1 MIDKNPGYSI
11 DAIRKF
17 KGLEDEVDLRKLF
30 GELIDNKFLVVL
42 CVAIFGLFGV
52 AIGVL
57 STPIYKSSALIQVE
71 DNSSGVLALDDI
83 GDMFASNSSVDTE
96 LYILKSRL
104 VLGQTVDEL
113 GLDTVIRPN
122 YFPFVGKF
130 LSRSN
135 ESSNVLA
142 DPLWGASYAWGG
154 EKLEVSYLEVP
165 EYLQFEELTLVTE
178 GADSYSLW
186 YDGDKLLTGQ
196 VNKPA
201 RSVEFDVHIKISKL
215 FAHIGTEFN
224 IIKKSRLAAIMI
236 LKKDFIAKSLGKDT
250 GIMQLS
256 LYGSKRDRISNI
268 LNSISSNYVSQNVLR
283 LAAEAENSLS
293 FIENQLPKV
302 KTSLVNS
309 EVALNKYR
317 ETRDS
322 VDLTLETESL
332 LSGFVKLESEISTMT
347 LNESEISRRFTV
359 EHPAYQSF
367 KRQQRD
373 LIIQRDQLDEKING
387 LPETQ
392 QKILTLMRDFEVNQA
407 IYLSLQSKTQEL
419 SIVKASMV
427 GNVRVLDSA
436 IVYPEADSP
445 KKPLIF
451 LMFTFF
457 GFFAS
462 VTYVLVKNALDR
474 GVRNPEVFEDNGF
487 SVFGTIPSSPAQN
500 KFDIQNVREKV
511 ISTSPQKPFS
521 LAIDYPADISIEA
534 LRGVRTSLHFSM
546 LETKNKIIMITSGTQ
561 GVGKS
566 FVTQNLAIV
575 LTQLGMKV
583 LLIDADL
590 RRGFIHK
597 NFGEHYSPG
606 LSDYLFDHK
615 SEFSP
620 LKTNIDNLDILPR
633 GALHENPSELLMSKR
648 FSQLLDMLG
657 DKYDFILVD
666 TPPVLAVTD
675 PSIVGRYASTNLV
688 VARYEMTTLKDVQ
701 LSVERLRIN
710 GVKVDGV
717 IFNGI
722 EYSASNYYCGFA
734 KYSYSYESEIS

>member
-1 MIDKNPGYSI
+1 MIDKKPDYPI
-11 DAIRKF
+11 DVIPKLD
-17 KGLEDEVDLRKLF
+17 GLENEIDLRRLF

-42 CVAIFGLFGV
+42 CVAVFGLFGI
-52 AIGVL
+52 AYGVL

-250 GIMQLS
+250 GIMELS

-359 EHPAYQSF
+359 QHPAYQSF

-445 KKPLIF
+445 KKALLS

-457 GFFAS
+457 GFFVS
-462 VTYVLVKNALDR
+462 VTYVFAKSALDR
-474 GVRNPEVFEDNGF
+474 GIKNSEVLEANGF

-500 KFDIQNVREKV
+500 KFDTRNARGKV
-511 ISTSPQKPFS
+511 NSTSPEKPF
-521 LAIDYPADISIEA
+521 LLPIDYPADISVEA
-534 LRGVRTSLHFSM
+534 LRAVRTALHFAM
-546 LETKNKIIMITSGTQ
+546 LEAKNKIIMITSGTQ

-566 FVTQNLAIV
+566 FVSQNLAIV
-575 LTQLGMKV
+575 LAQLGMKV
-583 LLIDADL
+583 LLVDADL

-606 LSDYLFDHK
+606 LSDYLFDVK
-615 SEFSP
+615 SEISP
-620 LKTNIDNLDILPR
+620 LKTNINNLDLLPR
-633 GALHENPSELLMSKR
+633 GALHEIPSELLMSNR
-648 FSQLLDMLG
+648 FTQLLDILKN
-657 DKYDFILVD
+657 KYDYILVD
-666 TPPVLAVTD
+666 TPPALAVTD
-675 PSIVGRYASTNLV
+675 PSIIGRHASINLV
-688 VARYEMTTLKDVQ
+688 VARYEMTNLKEIQ
-701 LSVERLRIN
+701 LSVDRLRIN

-717 IFNGI
+717 IFNGL
-722 EYSASNYYCGFA
+722 EYSASNHYAGFA
-734 KYSYSYESEIS
+734 KYSYTYESEIS

>member
-1 MIDKNPGYSI
+1 MIDKKPDYPI
-11 DAIRKF
+11 DVIPKLD
-17 KGLEDEVDLRKLF
+17 GLENEIDLRRLF

-42 CVAIFGLFGV
+42 CVAVFGLFGI
-52 AIGVL
+52 AYGVL

-250 GIMQLS
+250 GIMELS

-359 EHPAYQSF
+359 QHPAYQSF

-445 KKPLIF
+445 KKALLS

-462 VTYVLVKNALDR
+462 VTYVFAKSALDR
-474 GVRNPEVFEDNGF
+474 GIKNSEVLEANGF

-500 KFDIQNVREKV
+500 KFDTRNARGKV
-511 ISTSPQKPFS
+511 NSTSPEKPF
-521 LAIDYPADISIEA
+521 LLPIDYPADISVEA
-534 LRGVRTSLHFSM
+534 LRAVRTALHFAM
-546 LETKNKIIMITSGTQ
+546 LEAKNKIIMITSGTQ

-566 FVTQNLAIV
+566 FVSQNLAIV
-575 LTQLGMKV
+575 LAQLGMKV
-583 LLIDADL
+583 LLVDADL

-606 LSDYLFDHK
+606 LSDYLFDVK
-615 SEFSP
+615 SEISP
-620 LKTNIDNLDILPR
+620 LKTNINNLDLLPR
-633 GALHENPSELLMSKR
+633 GALHEIPSELLMSNR
-648 FSQLLDMLG
+648 FTQLLDILKN
-657 DKYDFILVD
+657 KYDYILVD
-666 TPPVLAVTD
+666 TPPALAVTD
-675 PSIVGRYASTNLV
+675 PSIIGRHASINLV
-688 VARYEMTTLKDVQ
+688 VARYEMTTLKEIQ
-701 LSVERLRIN
+701 LSVDRLRIN

-717 IFNGI
+717 IFNGL
-722 EYSASNYYCGFA
+722 EYSASNHYAGFA
-734 KYSYSYESEIS
+734 KYSYTYESEIS

>member
-1 MIDKNPGYSI
+1 MIDKKPDYPI
-11 DAIRKF
+11 DVIPKLD
-17 KGLEDEVDLRKLF
+17 GLENEIDLRRLF

-42 CVAIFGLFGV
+42 CVAVFGLFGI
-52 AIGVL
+52 AYGVL

-250 GIMQLS
+250 GIMELS

-359 EHPAYQSF
+359 QHPAYQSF

-445 KKPLIF
+445 KKALLS

-462 VTYVLVKNALDR
+462 VTYVFAKSALDR
-474 GVRNPEVFEDNGF
+474 GIKNSEVLEANGF

-500 KFDIQNVREKV
+500 KFDTRNARGKV
-511 ISTSPQKPFS
+511 NSTSPEKPF
-521 LAIDYPADISIEA
+521 LLPIDYPADISVEA
-534 LRGVRTSLHFSM
+534 LRAVRTALHFAM
-546 LETKNKIIMITSGTQ
+546 LEAKNKIIMITSGTQ

-566 FVTQNLAIV
+566 FVSQNLAIV
-575 LTQLGMKV
+575 LAQLGMKV
-583 LLIDADL
+583 LLVDADL

-606 LSDYLFDHK
+606 LSDYLFDVK
-615 SEFSP
+615 SEISP
-620 LKTNIDNLDILPR
+620 LKTNINNLDLLPR
-633 GALHENPSELLMSKR
+633 GALHEIPSELLMSNR
-648 FSQLLDMLG
+648 FTQLLDILKN
-657 DKYDFILVD
+657 KYDYILVD
-666 TPPVLAVTD
+666 TPPALAVTD
-675 PSIVGRYASTNLV
+675 PSIIGRHASINLV
-688 VARYEMTTLKDVQ
+688 VARYEMTNLKEIQ
-701 LSVERLRIN
+701 LSVDRLRIN

-717 IFNGI
+717 IFNGL
-722 EYSASNYYCGFA
+722 EYSASNHYAGFA
-734 KYSYSYESEIS
+734 KYSYTYESEIS